1 MPGSLRESL
10 DALADDHAYLTSG
23 GVFSEDFI
31 EQWISYKHDKEL
43 KPVEIRPHPYEF
55 YLYFDA

>member
-1 MPGSLRESL
+1 LRETL
-10 DALADDHAYLTSG
+10 AALENDHAYLTSP

-31 EQWISYKHDKEL
+31 QLWIDYKTEKEL